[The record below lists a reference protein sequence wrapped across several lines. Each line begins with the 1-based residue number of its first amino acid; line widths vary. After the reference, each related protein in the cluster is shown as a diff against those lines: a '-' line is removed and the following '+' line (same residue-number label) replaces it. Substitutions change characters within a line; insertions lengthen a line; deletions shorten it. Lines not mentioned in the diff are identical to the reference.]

1 MALLAWL
8 ARVLLIMFVAQLVL
22 RLLFGRRSV
31 ASRRPSR
38 PAGGGERVG
47 GALVR
52 DPQCGT
58 FIPPA
63 RAIQVGSG
71 AGAQYFCS
79 EGCRAAYAAAH
90 RR

>member
-8 ARVLLIMFVAQLVL
+8 ARILLFMFVAQLVL

-38 PAGGGERVG
+38 PAGPERAG

-52 DPQCGT
+52 DPHCGT
-58 FIPPA
+58 FIPPS
-63 RAIQVGSG
+63 RAIQVGTG
-71 AGAQYFCS
+71 AAAQYFCS

-90 RR
+90 GH